1 MRILTLNS
9 NKRLSQK
16 ETDRINDLVYEKHDK
31 DFHYLAF
38 DRQLTGFSS
47 LGTFVMNNEELVKN
61 EDLIM
66 KSLFEKKEVCSLYPK
81 EKLTLYPTQI
91 GDDLYGRYEL
101 VLDNIDKHFEDILKL
116 NDNVYKTKYLFV
128 DFGHGAENYDEKLL
142 ITKIKEL
149 LKKSELLEA
158 VYLYID

>member
-47 LGTFVMNNEELVKN
+47 LGSFVMKNEELVKN
-61 EDLIM
+61 EGLIM

-91 GDDLYGRYEL
+91 ADDLYGRYEL
-101 VLDNIDKHFEDILKL
+101 VLDNIDKYFEDILKL
-116 NDNVYKTKYLFV
+116 NDEVYKTKYLFV
-128 DFGHGAENYDEKLL
+128 DFGHGAENFDEELIVQKL
-142 ITKIKEL
+142 KDL
-149 LKKSELLEA
+149 LVKSNILETIYI
-158 VYLYID
+158 YL